1 MQAKPMK
8 VRENKAWPNEG
19 TNPQGV
25 NWGVVNFFSS
35 ARIVR
40 TDQIAP
46 KKNKTKYKIE
56 KDMTVLKMRAIFCA
70 SKEDTKSRM
79 PELNGGL
86 GFPEPNAWTKMV
98 A

>member
-19 TNPQGV
+19 TNPQG
-25 NWGVVNFFSS
+25 WVVNFFSP

-56 KDMTVLKMRAIFCA
+56 KDTTVLKMRAIFLCA
-70 SKEDTKSRM
+70 SKEDTKSLM